1 MPAAPRPFRR
11 LAIAAAVLPLA
22 GTLIAAGS
30 GVATAGTTEA
40 ACDPST
46 VTPDRT
52 SITAT
57 DVVGMTVR
65 TNPSSTVDLF
75 AYSRPSTTYA
85 RVRTAEVG
93 ADGVARFA
101 VRPGGNT
108 RLYAQT
114 RGCTA
119 DLSRDSVVLL
129 VKPLVTMD
137 VTRAGARSYT
147 FRGTSVPGRTGGL
160 LLNLYRVNADGS
172 QVLTAQTRAASDGA
186 WRIDRRF
193 TGTGRF
199 GFVVRSVP
207 DVQNPTGQ
215 SPLRSVF
222 IY

>member
-22 GTLIAAGS
+22 SALVVTGA

-40 ACDPST
+40 ACGPST
-46 VTPDRT
+46 VTLDRT
-52 SITAT
+52 TITAT
-57 DVVGMTVR
+57 EIVGMTVR
-65 TNPSSTVDLF
+65 TDPGSTVDLF
-75 AYSRPSTTYA
+75 AYSRPTTTYA
-85 RVRTAEVG
+85 KVRTAEVG

-108 RLYAQT
+108 RLYAQA

-119 DLSRDSVVLL
+119 DLLRDSVVLL

-137 VTRAGARSYT
+137 VTRTGTRSYT

-160 LLNLYRVNADGS
+160 LLNLYRVNVDGS
-172 QVLTAQTRAASDGA
+172 QVLTAQTRAAANGA

-193 TGTGRF
+193 SGTGRF
-199 GFVVRSVP
+199 GFVVRSAP
-207 DVQNPTGQ
+207 DIQNPTGQ
-215 SPLRSVF
+215 SPVRSVF